1 MIAGRKSPR
10 WLAPQQ
16 RVEAWRALGA
26 SEYVCR
32 NIRFGIFD
40 PPTVPFTEGTVAP
53 EIPQTQEDL
62 EFAAEDLSSGCQ
74 EGIYEE
80 VSAHEVRRL
89 LREGLMVSNAFVV
102 WEERDGPSSRKGRFV
117 VNLSEQSKHWPKGS
131 IRMETMTSFSLQV
144 REGDHM
150 VSFDIRS
157 GYRHFRLAPKMRN
170 YFLFRYQGKYYRCVA
185 LPFGWGRSPLWFTEL
200 LRPFVAHLRGAGL
213 RVLAYLDDFL
223 VIPSP
228 GETRATLRDCQRATK
243 WIDGVMNDLGLT
255 RHPSKGEWQ
264 GSTRVQHLGVM
275 IDTQRMRFYISP
287 VKIARVRG
295 LAAAL
300 LKESRLGR
308 RWVSR
313 EKVRSFTGVCVS
325 LTLAMPFAR
334 FHCRALYDD
343 MSPRSRHDPLPRAA
357 RAGARVRLSHA
368 AIRDLRT
375 WQRLTSTFEEGRDI
389 LPRQPDGL
397 LHTDAAEVGYGGTL
411 ARTGN
416 PGDPGEWEAQQV
428 WTANDRGDPITVR
441 ELRAVRLV
449 LEGKLGQRSQEHG
462 MQVLRLCVD
471 NTGVVAAARS
481 FTSAS
486 RPMMN
491 ELRKLKAV
499 LDARGLQ
506 IRPEWLPSAANRFAD
521 LLSRRFPAGDVG
533 VAKTLVR
540 SVLDGLRMGAPLRYP
555 RTLGSHPVYARRHA
569 FEELQRQWNPKEIQV
584 LYPPPDLAMATV
596 RRLQLSNA
604 PAILLLPDWPQQ
616 PWFQAAAHLCTASY
630 RAAGTGSAVL
640 TGHRVI
646 NQGWG
651 VRVFI
656 MQQLALPETWAR
668 CNTRPQHRQ

>member
-1 MIAGRKSPR
+1 M
-10 WLAPQQ
+10 
-16 RVEAWRALGA
+16 
-26 SEYVCR
+26 
-32 NIRFGIFD
+32 
-40 PPTVPFTEGTVAP
+40 AP
-53 EIPQTQEDL
+53 EIPQSKEDL
-62 EFAAEDLSSGCQ
+62 EFAAEDLLSGCQ

-80 VSAHEVRRL
+80 VPAPEVKRL
-89 LREGLMVSNAFVV
+89 LKEGLMVSNAFVV

-117 VNLSEQSKHWPKGS
+117 VNFSEQSKHWPKGS
-131 IRMETMTSFSLQV
+131 IRMETLSSFSFQV
-144 REGDHM
+144 GEGDHM
-150 VSFDIRS
+150 VSFDIQS
-157 GYRHFRLAPKMRN
+157 GYRHFRLAPRMRN
-170 YFLFRYQGKYYRCVA
+170 YFLFRYRGRYYRCVA

-228 GETRATLRDCQRATK
+228 AGTQATMVDCQRATR
-243 WIDGVMNDLGLT
+243 WMGNVMRSLGLT
-255 RHPSKGEWQ
+255 RHPRKGEWQ
-264 GSTRVQHLGVM
+264 GSTCVQHLGVV
-275 IDTQRMRFYISP
+275 IDTKRMKFHISP
-287 VKIARVRG
+287 AKISRVRG

-300 LKESRLGR
+300 LKQSRVGR

-343 MSPRSRHDPLPRAA
+343 LSPKKDLAAPPRAA
-357 RAGARVRLSHA
+357 RTGARIRLSHC

-375 WQRLTSTFEEGRDI
+375 WQRLTSTMEEGRNI
-389 LPRQPDGL
+389 LPRPPDGL

-411 ARTGN
+411 ARAGN

-428 WTANDRGDPITVR
+428 WTAKDRSDPITVR

-486 RPMMN
+486 RPMMS
-491 ELRKLKAV
+491 ELRKLKGV
-499 LDARGLQ
+499 LDALGLE

-533 VAKTLVR
+533 VARKLVR
-540 SVLDGLRMGAPLRYP
+540 SVLDGLKVGAPLRYP

-569 FEELQRQWNPKEIQV
+569 FEELQRQWNPNEIQV

-596 RRLQLSNA
+596 RRLHLSKA

-616 PWFQAAAHLCTASY
+616 AWFQAAAHLCTASY
-630 RAAGTGSAVL
+630 LAPGTGSAVL
-640 TGHRVI
+640 TGHRLI
-646 NQGWG
+646 NPGWG

-656 MQQLALPETWAR
+656 MQEVALPETTPQSNW
-668 CNTRPQHRQ
+668 RPQLRH